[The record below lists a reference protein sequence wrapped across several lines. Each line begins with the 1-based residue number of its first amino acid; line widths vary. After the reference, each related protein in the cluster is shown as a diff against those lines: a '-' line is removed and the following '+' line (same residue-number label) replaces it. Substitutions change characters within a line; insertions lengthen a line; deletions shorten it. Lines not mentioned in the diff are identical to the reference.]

1 MKAVNM
7 IVLSAL
13 IATAAAQDSDCDGI
27 PTGAWTEAS
36 ILPANTIPDGNL
48 TKYKSEWILLK
59 SEITGQ
65 IPKINRTEAAIGLT
79 EDRKFLLVAMRCFE
93 ESMDKLAEK
102 SQFSDREEIFQDDHI
117 EIHLNTPSKNWFLVA
132 VNPAG
137 AIWDESRDLAI
148 IKRDSLP
155 VLWNPGTAAHVSK
168 FADRWEIEVA
178 IPCKDFGR
186 LGPSEK
192 HPWGINL
199 SRTRQVSG
207 KAESFALVPQAGA
220 YPDFLPAKW
229 MRLWKKPWDA
239 DGNLINSYGFIVVP
253 QRENQKSYTV
263 RRAKGKVAIDNGWD
277 SPDWKHIEAVTL
289 TAALLRPGGQRTH
302 SPDTQ
307 VKLQYDDN
315 FLYGLFQVKDRYVR
329 AVARQNQEQVCLD
342 SCVEFYVRP
351 RGSLR
356 YFNFEFNCGGKMLL
370 YEIEDILTQKFEP
383 IPEEELASIKRFHTL
398 PEIVDPEIESPV
410 TWRLGFQIPLEFFA
424 RRANLAG
431 SPTGQEWTG
440 NFYKCADHTSHP
452 HWLAWKSV
460 QDFHCP
466 DEFGILIFE

>member
-220 YPDFLPAKW
+220 YPDFLPANEEYIELTQQLGLSAYVSEQTDKFI
-229 MRLWKKPWDA
+229 MGERSLDEFDA
-239 DGNLINSYGFIVVP
+239 
-253 QRENQKSYTV
+253 
-263 RRAKGKVAIDNGWD
+263 
-277 SPDWKHIEAVTL
+277 
-289 TAALLRPGGQRTH
+289 
-302 SPDTQ
+302 
-307 VKLQYDDN
+307 
-315 FLYGLFQVKDRYVR
+315 FQQELKDRGI
-329 AVARQNQEQVCLD
+329 E
-342 SCVEFYVRP
+342 
-351 RGSLR
+351 R
-356 YFNFEFNCGGKMLL
+356 YTKALN
-370 YEIEDILTQKFEP
+370 DW
-383 IPEEELASIKRFHTL
+383 
-398 PEIVDPEIESPV
+398 VDM
-410 TWRLGFQIPLEFFA
+410 
-424 RRANLAG
+424 
-431 SPTGQEWTG
+431 
-440 NFYKCADHTSHP
+440 YK
-452 HWLAWKSV
+452 
-460 QDFHCP
+460 
-466 DEFGILIFE
+466 